1 VPRILFEI
9 IIFIIAVGASGYS
22 FVATKQLREL
32 EKSTAALQEKVSALD
47 TDKSASEQRN
57 LELLKKE
64 KQFDAAKSALASGT
78 VLSDLETAIGKST
91 SPTAEQQL
99 ALGAIRMMV
108 KGSEDPDTLK
118 SFQAA
123 LELMEWPKQLRIMCA
138 AKRGILAAGKEAKI
152 PGECDSLPSPAPR
165 DKAEAE
171 AEKAPPPGTKK
182 RE

>member
-1 VPRILFEI
+1 MPRILFEI